1 MTVSIIGAKVI
12 LENDFVETDVHLE
25 NGKIVAIGEAQAQT
39 MQIDGRGKVLAPA
52 LVDIH
57 GDAFERQ
64 LMPRPNVFFPMD
76 AALLDTDRQLASNGI
91 ATAYH
96 ALTLSW
102 EPGLRSIDRGA
113 EFIDGIA
120 ANEDRFSIDH
130 RIQLRWETFA
140 FEAIDLMKRVLSWE
154 KTPSIAFNDHTST
167 MLRPFDVKVQDKLF
181 EHSPDFEIANTSDP
195 RFVTRVKNQARRT
208 GLSEVEYVAMMAKMW
223 EKRDQVQDVIKQ
235 VSEIGKAHGA
245 PMLSHDDTQLETR
258 EYYRGVGAS
267 VAEFPMSKQVAQSAR
282 DAGDHIVFGAPNVV
296 RGKSHNGSLTAADM
310 IEDDLCDIL
319 ASDYFYP
326 AMLAA
331 AGRLVR
337 EKRGPI
343 QKMWSLI
350 STGPAKAS
358 NLDDR
363 GEISIGKRAD
373 LVLLDWPDN
382 KTPAVKAT
390 ISGGKIA
397 YQSA

>member
-1 MTVSIIGAKVI
+1 MTISIIGAKVI

-25 NGKIVAIGEAQAQT
+25 DGKILAIGEAQAQSIK
-39 MQIDGRGKVLAPA
+39 IDGRGKVLAPA

-113 EFIDGIA
+113 EFIEGIEG
-120 ANEDRFSIDH
+120 NEDRFSIDH

-140 FEAIDLMKRVLSWE
+140 FEAIDLIKRVLSWE

-181 EHSPDFEIANTSDP
+181 EHSPEFKIADTADP
-195 RFVTRVKNQARRT
+195 RFVSRVKNQARRT

-223 EKRDQVQDVIKQ
+223 EKRDQVQDVITQ

-258 EYYRGVGAS
+258 DYYRSVGAS

-337 EKRGPI
+337 EKRGSI

-363 GEISIGKRAD
+363 GEISVGKRAD